1 MEQEIIQIM
10 HTIRSGNPIPAK
22 HSLLNSANYT
32 GYEIGT
38 KFTTAAEYNFINHN
52 FSQYLWYSGIE
63 FHNNSYKPVVICVS
77 TGLPLGINNERS
89 ALFVSPNRPHGFP
102 YSNNYHITIT
112 NIQQIYISSFM

>member
-1 MEQEIIQIM
+1 MDQEINQIM
-10 HTIRSGNPIPAK
+10 HTIISGNPILPK

-38 KFTTAAEYNFINHN
+38 KFTTATEYNFINHN

-63 FHNNSYKPVVICVS
+63 FHNNYYKPAVICVT
-77 TGLPLGINNERS
+77 TGLPLGINDERS

-102 YSNNYHITIT
+102 YSNSYRIPIT
-112 NIQQIYISSFM
+112 NVQQIYISSFI